1 MKWKDFVFWLGFIL
15 SIVIAHHNEPIGT
28 DVFIVVLLTIFIWQ
42 VIDWNFM
49 SAERRA
55 ALVAGYKTRHGIPQ
69 DQPHKADSFLR
80 K

>member
-1 MKWKDFVFWLGFIL
+1 MTWKDFVSWLGIIL
-15 SIVIAHHNEPIGT
+15 SLVMAHHVQPAGT
-28 DVFIVVLLTIFIWQ
+28 DVFIVVLLIIFIWQ

-55 ALVAGYKTRHGIPQ
+55 ALVAKYKTRHGIPQ
-69 DQPHKADSFLR
+69 HQPHKVDSFLR